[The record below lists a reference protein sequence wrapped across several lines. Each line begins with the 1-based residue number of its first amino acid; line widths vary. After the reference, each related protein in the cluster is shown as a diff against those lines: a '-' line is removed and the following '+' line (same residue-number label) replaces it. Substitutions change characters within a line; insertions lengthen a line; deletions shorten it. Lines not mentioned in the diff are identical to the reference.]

1 MRPRTLLTGRGTGAG
16 THAIGEARRRTVH
29 SDAYPVRPGHGRLVT
44 TPAPAPKR
52 PDISMSRGE
61 IEAFV
66 ATQSRAIVV
75 ALDGVAP
82 VGTVADLEF
91 AAGALVVTLHEGD
104 DVADLLAADN
114 RVCVIAEQF
123 PEYYEIKGVSAHGRA
138 ALVET
143 DDRRTRFTL
152 GLDDTTSF
160 DFGKIPRQG
169 AGSGKAP
176 T

>member
-1 MRPRTLLTGRGTGAG
+1 MTK
-16 THAIGEARRRTVH
+16 
-29 SDAYPVRPGHGRLVT
+29 
-44 TPAPAPKR
+44 PAPARKR
-52 PDISMSRGE
+52 PDISMSGEE

-66 ATQSRAIVV
+66 ATQSRVIVV
-75 ALDGVAP
+75 ALDGAAP

-91 AAGALVVTLHEGD
+91 VDRELVVTLHAGD
-104 DVADLLAADN
+104 DVADLLAADD

-138 ALVET
+138 ALTDT
-143 DDRRTRFTL
+143 DDGRVRFTL
-152 GLDDTTSF
+152 GLHDTTSF

-169 AGSGKAP
+169 PGSAENP